1 MARCCPPEAA
11 PVHATAAGA
20 VVAAVR
26 AHVDNAEATAGIP
39 GQRRSDAA
47 AACFAAGR
55 MARRANRLLM
65 QTRTTPERPD
75 VAFSTFQKLVISKSC
90 TKQSATMSLFAS
102 LARRGLA
109 RRGAPSMAVG
119 RAFGARYMS
128 AEKPSLAEAKEMP
141 TTYSAMSNDII
152 LAMSAAGDLLARQ
165 ERLTRH
171 VMAVDGVD
179 WDDAD
184 VVVKNIADRKSV
196 V

>member
-1 MARCCPPEAA
+1 
-11 PVHATAAGA
+11 
-20 VVAAVR
+20 
-26 AHVDNAEATAGIP
+26 
-39 GQRRSDAA
+39 
-47 AACFAAGR
+47 
-55 MARRANRLLM
+55 
-65 QTRTTPERPD
+65 
-75 VAFSTFQKLVISKSC
+75 
-90 TKQSATMSLFAS
+90 MSLFAS

-184 VVVKNIADRKSV
+184 VVVKNIASV
-196 V
+196 RRAWGWLRRGQRVRVVGLDCLRWLFGLTLREIGRLRVLGGCDCAGGRLNGGGGRGVPRFGGCLRAYCPRACSCWS